1 MARKEL
7 TLAEAMFANHL
18 GWSDVN
24 PYEIVRKITDKKIE
38 IRAMKAVS
46 TKEGN
51 ERLGKSF
58 QPGGFVGHYDNYA
71 QEWTITS
78 QPDYPTEFIRLHKD
92 GEWYGLGHRRFCLAL
107 TPYKFY
113 DYNF

>member
-1 MARKEL
+1 MLKLTMAQKEI
-7 TLAEAMFANHL
+7 TLAEAKFANL
-18 GWSDVN
+18 IGWSDVN

-38 IRAMKAVS
+38 IRAMKAVA

-71 QEWTITS
+71 S
-78 QPDYPTEFIRLHKD
+78 GMDNHQPARLSD
-92 GEWYGLGHRRFCLAL
+92 
-107 TPYKFY
+107 
-113 DYNF
+113 